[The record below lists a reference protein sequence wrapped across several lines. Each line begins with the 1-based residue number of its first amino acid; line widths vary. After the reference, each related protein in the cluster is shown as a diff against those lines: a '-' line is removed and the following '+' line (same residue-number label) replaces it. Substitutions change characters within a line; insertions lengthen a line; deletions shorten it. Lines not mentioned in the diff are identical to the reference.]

1 MKMENIKDT
10 LLVGEN
16 VNITGNISVL
26 GAIHIYG
33 GVIGEITAHEI
44 YIGETGKVNGEIKV
58 NLADVK
64 GELSHTVQV
73 KETLIIRSTG
83 KVSGTITY
91 QSLEIE
97 QGGIIEGKIDK
108 NIDSNPPNS
117 TPNQLE
123 SKK

>member
-1 MKMENIKDT
+1 MENKKDS

-26 GAIHIYG
+26 GAVHIYG
-33 GVIGEITAHEI
+33 SVSGEVSAQEI
-44 YIGETGKVNGEIKV
+44 YIGETGKVNGEIKA

-64 GELSHTVQV
+64 GEASHAIHV
-73 KETLIIRSTG
+73 KEALIIRSTG

-97 QGGIIEGKIDK
+97 HGGIIEGKIDK
-108 NIDSNPPNS
+108 NTASNPTH
-117 TPNQLE
+117 TPQTQLE
-123 SKK
+123 SK

>member
-1 MKMENIKDT
+1 MENIKDT

-16 VNITGNISVL
+16 VNLTGNITVL
-26 GAIHIYG
+26 GAVHIYG
-33 GVIGEITAHEI
+33 SVNGEISAQEI

-64 GELSHTVQV
+64 GELSHAVHV

-97 QGGIIEGKIDK
+97 HGGIIEGKIDK
-108 NIDSNPPNS
+108 NTVNNFTHT
-117 TPNQLE
+117 TPTQVE
-123 SKK
+123 SK

>member
-1 MKMENIKDT
+1 MENIKDT

-16 VNITGNISVL
+16 VNLTGNITVL
-26 GAIHIYG
+26 GAVHIYG
-33 GVIGEITAHEI
+33 SVNGEISAQEI

-64 GELSHTVQV
+64 GELSNAVQV

-97 QGGIIEGKIDK
+97 HGGIIEGKIDK
-108 NIDSNPPNS
+108 NTASNPKHTTS
-117 TPNQLE
+117 TQLE
-123 SKK
+123 SK